1 MHTMPVNNF
10 NPFSFTN
17 GEIMRKKS
25 MNSLRFFLVL
35 LFAVLLAGPVNQ
47 AIAATPMPRFNLQS
61 VTDGKAMN
69 SDAFQGKV
77 LLITFFATWCPPCMQ
92 EIPSLISLQEEFGAK
107 GFSVVAISVDQGGTK
122 SVQKLV
128 EKRGINYPVLM
139 ADSKITD
146 DFGGIVGIP
155 TSFLVNQQGNVI
167 KNYPGYVTH
176 NVLVEDIKQLIK

>member
-1 MHTMPVNNF
+1 M
-10 NPFSFTN
+10 
-17 GEIMRKKS
+17 K
-25 MNSLRFFLVL
+25 SLRFFLVVL
-35 LFAVLLAGPVNQ
+35 CAALLAGPVNQ
-47 AIAATPMPRFNLQS
+47 AIAAAPMPHFNLPS

-155 TSFLVNQQGNVI
+155 TSFLVNQQGSVI